1 VLITSEHL
9 GDVDVAEENVIEFPD
24 GLLGFPE
31 CTRFALISAE
41 ESGVYAWLQ
50 STDQA
55 ELSFLVVVPAPFF
68 PDYEPEISE
77 ADCAALELVEPAD
90 AQILCLVT
98 IQTTLVT
105 ANLLG
110 PVVLNVANRRARQ
123 VVLTDTELST
133 AEPIVPSR

>member
-68 PDYEPEISE
+68 PAYEPEISE